1 MNENA
6 GLPTELIHKNEKKYF
21 WLVLSIS
28 MLIYIV
34 LALSIVGIVVLV
46 LLMLVSLFFNALMIG
61 NIRSNAVKISPDQF
75 PEIFGKAGELCR
87 KMQIDKIPDIYVQ
100 QSGGMLNAFATRF
113 FGRNMVVI
121 YAEIFELYGTNE
133 EEELNFVLAHELAH
147 IKRNHLTKQ
156 MLILP
161 AMWIPGVAELYLRA
175 CEYTCDRYA
184 AYYTENSAAAK
195 NSLTMLAIGKQLY
208 LHVNK
213 EHYMKQLNEEKGF
226 IVWLSQVLSTH
237 PPLPKRIDEIGL
249 FFGEKEKALI
259 EPNKMKII
267 WLLVSIA
274 IFGFGAILSAGI
286 YYFANTGLL
295 IDLMDD
301 YEDAEYYEDEG
312 YYEEEIEISP
322 FIQAVVNGEIEQV
335 AAMIAE
341 GEDVHQE
348 DYYGNTVLDWAVKS
362 GDAKMVELLLESG
375 ADANY
380 ESSYGM
386 TALMTAAEMGDPE
399 MVKLL
404 VESGGDPNYQEY
416 SGLTALTYAIQSSDM
431 ETVQTLLD
439 LGADPSLIDSEG
451 MNAYMIAI
459 QAGKREIAELLKYDN

>member
-1 MNENA
+1 MKENA
-6 GLPTELIHKNEKKYF
+6 GLPNDLIHKNEKKYF
-21 WLVLSIS
+21 WLVLIIS
-28 MLIYIV
+28 MMTYVV
-34 LALSIVGIVVLV
+34 LALSIVGILVLV
-46 LLMLVSLFFNALMIG
+46 LLTLLSLFFNALMLA
-61 NIRSNAVKISPDQF
+61 NIRLNAVKISADQF
-75 PEIFGKAGELCR
+75 PEVFGKAGELCR
-87 KMQIDKIPDIYVQ
+87 KMQIDKIPDIYVY

-113 FGRNMVVI
+113 FGRDMVVI
-121 YAEIFELYGTNE
+121 YAEIFELYDTDQE
-133 EEELNFVLAHELAH
+133 DVLSFVLAHELAH

-156 MLILP
+156 VLILP

-213 EHYMKQLNEEKGF
+213 EQYMKQLNEEKGF
-226 IVWLSQVLSTH
+226 FVWLCQILSTH

-249 FFGEKEKALI
+249 LFGEKENALI
-259 EPNKMKII
+259 VPSKIKI
-267 WLLVSIA
+267 SWILVSIA
-274 IFGFGAILSAGI
+274 IISFGAILSIGI
-286 YYFANTGLL
+286 YYFANTVLL
-295 IDLMDD
+295 IDPMDD
-301 YEDAEYYEDEG
+301 YEEEE

-322 FIQAVVNGEIEQV
+322 FIKAVVNGEIEQV
-335 AAMIAE
+335 MAMIE
-341 GEDVHQE
+341 NGEDVHQE

-362 GDAKMVELLLESG
+362 GDLEMVELLLESG
-375 ADANY
+375 ADANH

-404 VESGGDPNYQEY
+404 VESGGNPNYQEY
-416 SGLTALTYAIQSSDM
+416 SGLTALTYAVQSSDI

-439 LGADPSLIDSEG
+439 LGADPNLTDSED
-451 MNAYMIAI
+451 MDAYMIAI
-459 QAGKREIAELLKYDN
+459 QAGEREIAELLKNYK